1 MKKIIFSF
9 LLSMFV
15 VAISSAQP
23 QGRPM
28 GPRGKGPKPNKEN
41 IEALK
46 VAFMTKHLNLNVD
59 EAQKFWPAYNACMEE
74 LKKVRQEKKEDVLA
88 FEEAALNI
96 RKKYRNDFKK
106 VLGSDERANKALT
119 ADRAFMSMIKDE
131 LQNRKGGKPGSK
143 MKGNGAPPPP
153 PGQEE
158 PTI

>member
-15 VAISSAQP
+15 VAIVSAQP

-153 PGQEE
+153 PGQEV